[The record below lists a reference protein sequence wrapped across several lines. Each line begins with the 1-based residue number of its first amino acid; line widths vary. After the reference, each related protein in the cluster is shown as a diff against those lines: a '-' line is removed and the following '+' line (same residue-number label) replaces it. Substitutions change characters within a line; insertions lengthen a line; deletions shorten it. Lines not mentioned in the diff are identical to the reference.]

1 MCILRVLG
9 SMRLLDVARLGIADH
24 RMFARAVA
32 DVPPRQQSACHG
44 ADAGD
49 DEGEP
54 PGAERGD
61 QSGNDDGAER
71 CTERC
76 TAG

>member
-1 MCILRVLG
+1 
-9 SMRLLDVARLGIADH
+9 MRLLDVARLGIAHH

-32 DVPPRQQSACHG
+32 DVPPRQRSARHG
-44 ADAGD
+44 TDAGD

-54 PGAERGD
+54 PGAECGD
-61 QSGNDDGAER
+61 QPGNDDGAER
-71 CTERC
+71 CAKRR